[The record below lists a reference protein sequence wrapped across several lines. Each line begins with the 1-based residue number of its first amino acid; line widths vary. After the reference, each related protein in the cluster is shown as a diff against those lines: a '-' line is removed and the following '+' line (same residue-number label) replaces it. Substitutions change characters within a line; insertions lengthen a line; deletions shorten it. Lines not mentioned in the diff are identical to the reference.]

1 MVNEPL
7 AGRTAI
13 ITGAAQGIGAACAR
27 ALARVGAAVI
37 VADLN
42 GDAAQQTAAA
52 IAAATGAP
60 AFAAAVDVANEAQC
74 RALIDDAAVHHGGID
89 ILVNCA
95 AVVAMKPA
103 LELTLDDWQHIFSVG
118 VFGAFACAQA
128 FARQVIARSG
138 EGVIVNIS
146 SITAHHSAHGRA
158 AYAASKAALDSMTR
172 SLALE
177 WAEHSIRVN
186 AVAPSHTATD
196 RLKQAIRAGRL
207 EYDAIV
213 QRIPLGRF
221 AEPDEIADAV
231 VFLASDQACFIT
243 GQVLAVDGGYTANGG
258 WLPMKAQ
265 MERDDADWA
274 DFR

>member
-1 MVNEPL
+1 MANERPL

-13 ITGAAQGIGAACAR
+13 ITGAAQGIGAACAQ
-27 ALARVGAAVI
+27 ALAHAGATVI
-37 VADLN
+37 VADRN
-42 GDAAQQTAAA
+42 DVAAYRTAAA
-52 IAAATGAP
+52 ITAATGSP
-60 AFAAAVDVANEAQC
+60 ALAATVDVADDVQC
-74 RALIDDAAVHHGGID
+74 RSLIDNAAAQHGGVD

-103 LELTLDDWQHIFSVG
+103 LELAGDDWRRIFDVG

-128 FARQVIARSG
+128 FARQVLARNG
-138 EGVIVNIS
+138 EGAIVNIS

-177 WAEHSIRVN
+177 WAEHRIRVN
-186 AVAPSHTATD
+186 AVAPSHTATE
-196 RLKQAIRAGRL
+196 RLKQAIAEGRL

-221 AEPDEIADAV
+221 AEPAEIADAV
-231 VFLASDQACFIT
+231 VFLASDQARFIT

-258 WLPMKAQ
+258 WIALQKP
-265 MERDDADWA
+265 
-274 DFR
+274 

>member
-1 MVNEPL
+1 MKDKPL

-13 ITGAAQGIGAACAR
+13 VTGAAQGIGAACAQ
-27 ALARVGAAVI
+27 ALASAGAAVV

-42 GDAAQQTAAA
+42 GDAAQQTAAS
-52 IAAATGAP
+52 IAAATGAS
-60 AFAAAVDVANEAQC
+60 AFAAAVDVAAEAQC
-74 RALIDDAAVHHGGID
+74 RALIDGAAAQHNGVD

-103 LELTLDDWQHIFSVG
+103 LDLTLDDWQRIFRVG
-118 VFGAFACAQA
+118 VYGAFACAQA
-128 FARQVIARSG
+128 FARQVIARHGS
-138 EGVIVNIS
+138 GVIVNIS

-177 WAEHSIRVN
+177 WAEHRIRVN

-196 RLKQAIRAGRL
+196 RLKQAIREGRL
-207 EYDAIV
+207 ESDAIV

-221 AEPDEIADAV
+221 AEPAEIADAV
-231 VFLASDQACFIT
+231 VFLASDQARFIT

-258 WLPMKAQ
+258 WLPMKAEI
-265 MERDDADWA
+265 ERG
-274 DFR
+274 

>member
-1 MVNEPL
+1 MANEPPL

-13 ITGAAQGIGAACAR
+13 VTGAAQGIGAACAL
-27 ALARVGAAVI
+27 ALAHAGATVI

-52 IAAATGAP
+52 ITAATSAP

-74 RALIDDAAVHHGGID
+74 RALIDDAAAQHGGVD

-103 LELTLDDWQHIFSVG
+103 LELTLDDWQRIFSVG
-118 VFGAFACAQA
+118 VYGAFACAQA
-128 FARQVIARSG
+128 FARQVIARSD
-138 EGVIVNIS
+138 EGAIVNIS
-146 SITAHHSAHGRA
+146 SITAHQSAHGRT

-177 WAEHSIRVN
+177 WAEHGIRVN

-196 RLKQAIRAGRL
+196 RLKQAIAAGKL
-207 EYDAIV
+207 EYDTIV
-213 QRIPLGRF
+213 QRIPMGRF
-221 AEPDEIADAV
+221 ADPSEIADAV
-231 VFLASDQACFIT
+231 VFLCSDQARFIT

-258 WLPMKAQ
+258 WLPL
-265 MERDDADWA
+265 ENHRP
-274 DFR
+274 RI

>member
-1 MVNEPL
+1 MANEPL
-7 AGRTAI
+7 AGKVAVV
-13 ITGAAQGIGAACAR
+13 TGAAQGIGAACAL
-27 ALARVGAAVI
+27 ALAHAGATVI

-42 GDAAQQTAAA
+42 DAAAQQTAAA
-52 IAAATGAP
+52 IAATTGLP
-60 AFAAAVDVANEAQC
+60 AFAATVDVADATQC
-74 RALIDDAAVHHGGID
+74 QTLIDSAAAQHGGVD

-103 LELTLDDWQHIFSVG
+103 LELTLDDWRRIFSVG
-118 VFGAFACAQA
+118 VYGAFACAQA

-138 EGVIVNIS
+138 EGAIVNIS
-146 SITAHHSAHGRA
+146 SITAQHSAHGRA

-177 WAEHSIRVN
+177 WAEHRIRVN

-196 RLKQAIRAGRL
+196 RLKQAIQAGRL
-207 EYDAIV
+207 EYDTIV

-221 AEPDEIADAV
+221 AEPAEVADAV
-231 VFLASDQACFIT
+231 VFLASDQARFIT

-258 WLPMKAQ
+258 WIALQKP
-265 MERDDADWA
+265 
-274 DFR
+274 

>member
-1 MVNEPL
+1 MKDKPL

-13 ITGAAQGIGAACAR
+13 VTGAAQGIGAACAQ
-27 ALARVGAAVI
+27 ALAAAGAAVV

-42 GDAAQQTAAA
+42 GDAAQQTAAS
-52 IAAATGAP
+52 IAAATGAS
-60 AFAAAVDVANEAQC
+60 AFAATVDVADAAQC
-74 RALIDDAAVHHGGID
+74 RALIDDAASRHNGVD

-103 LELTLDDWQHIFSVG
+103 LDLTLDDWQRIFNVG
-118 VFGAFACAQA
+118 VYGAFACAQA
-128 FARQVIARSG
+128 FARQVIARHG
-138 EGVIVNIS
+138 NGAIVNIS

-177 WAEHSIRVN
+177 WAEHRIRVN

-196 RLKQAIRAGRL
+196 RLKQAIQAGQL
-207 EYDAIV
+207 EYDTIV

-221 AEPDEIADAV
+221 AEPTEIADAV
-231 VFLASDQACFIT
+231 VFLASDQARFIT
-243 GQVLAVDGGYTANGG
+243 GQVLAVDGGYSANGG
-258 WLPMKAQ
+258 WLPMNTKI
-265 MERDDADWA
+265 ERG
-274 DFR
+274 

>member
-1 MVNEPL
+1 MANELL

-27 ALARVGAAVI
+27 SLALAGAAVI

-42 GDAAQQTAAA
+42 GDAAQQTAAS
-52 IAAATGAP
+52 IAAATGAL
-60 AFAAAVDVANEAQC
+60 AFAAAVDVADETRC
-74 RALIDDAAVHHGGID
+74 RALIGDAAAQHGGVD

-95 AVVAMKPA
+95 ALVAMKPA
-103 LELTLDDWQHIFSVG
+103 LELTRDDWQRIFSVG
-118 VFGAFACAQA
+118 VFGAFACAHA
-128 FARQVIARSG
+128 FAQHVIARHG
-138 EGVIVNIS
+138 RGAIVNIS
-146 SITAHHSAHGRA
+146 SITAQQSAHGRA

-177 WAEHSIRVN
+177 WAEHGIRVN

-196 RLKQAIRAGRL
+196 RLKQAIQEGRL

-213 QRIPLGRF
+213 QRIPMGRF
-221 AEPDEIADAV
+221 AAPEEIADAV
-231 VFLASDQACFIT
+231 VFLCSEQARFIT

-258 WLPMKAQ
+258 WLSMNIACVYPVS
-265 MERDDADWA
+265 
-274 DFR
+274 

>member
-1 MVNEPL
+1 V
-7 AGRTAI
+7 
-13 ITGAAQGIGAACAR
+13 
-27 ALARVGAAVI
+27 V
-37 VADLN
+37 VADLD
-42 GDAAQQTAAA
+42 GEVARQTAAA
-52 IAAATGAP
+52 IAATTGAATVAHSADIADP
-60 AFAAAVDVANEAQC
+60 IQCCALVDDAVD
-74 RALIDDAAVHHGGID
+74 RHGGVS

-103 LELTLDDWQHIFSVG
+103 LDLTVLDWQRIFSVG

-128 FARQVIARSG
+128 FAQQVIARDG
-138 EGVIVNIS
+138 EGAIVNIS

-177 WAEHSIRVN
+177 WAEHRIRVN

-196 RLKQAIRAGRL
+196 RLRQAIQAGRL
-207 EYDAIV
+207 EYDTIV

-221 AEPDEIADAV
+221 AEPAEIADAV
-231 VFLASDQACFIT
+231 VFLASDQARFIT

-258 WLPMKAQ
+258 WLPMKTG
-265 MERDDADWA
+265 MERG
-274 DFR
+274 

>member
-1 MVNEPL
+1 MANEPPL

-13 ITGAAQGIGAACAR
+13 VTGAAQGIGAACVL
-27 ALARVGAAVI
+27 ALAHAGAAVI
-37 VADLN
+37 VADLD

-52 IAAATGAP
+52 IAAATGVS
-60 AFAAAVDVANEAQC
+60 AFAAAVDVADEAQC
-74 RALIDDAAVHHGGID
+74 RALIDDGAAQHGGVD

-103 LELTLDDWQHIFSVG
+103 LDLTLDDWQRIFRVG

-128 FARQVIARSG
+128 FARQVIARGG
-138 EGVIVNIS
+138 EGAIVNIS
-146 SITAHHSAHGRA
+146 SITAQHSAHGRA

-177 WAEHSIRVN
+177 WAAHRIRVN

-196 RLKQAIRAGRL
+196 RLKQAIQAGRL
-207 EYDAIV
+207 EYDTIV

-221 AEPDEIADAV
+221 AEPAEIADAV
-231 VFLASDQACFIT
+231 VFLASDQARFIT

-258 WLPMKAQ
+258 WIPLKSDRP
-265 MERDDADWA
+265 RI
-274 DFR
+274 